1 LSLSKSTRRTPARF
15 LRLRRCLRISVDQ
28 CCLRTLRREGFG
40 LFAAGF
46 VCVAVAVV
54 AAAAGA
60 GAGAVAVHCVQAG
73 VAAGLAVTV
82 AEVFESL
89 IIL

>member
-1 LSLSKSTRRTPARF
+1 M
-15 LRLRRCLRISVDQ
+15 
-28 CCLRTLRREGFG
+28 
-40 LFAAGF
+40 
-46 VCVAVAVV
+46 V

-89 IIL
+89 IIFLFLSQFYWLFLVNHLVLTQATCHRC